1 MFTYSVCTGALLHV
15 CALHTNIT
23 HNMAHM
29 LVSTGLRP
37 W

>member
-1 MFTYSVCTGALLHV
+1 MFTYSVCTGALLH
-15 CALHTNIT
+15 ALHTSIT